1 MRKNYASKLT
11 KQDLINSGIT
21 LITEDGYVFRNDKQ
35 VIPTVNKQGYL
46 MLYIYDLDEDGN
58 KIKIPVTR
66 KFKGRSKLTD
76 TYVYKQ
82 RTVGLHRAMWAWTYG
97 AVEEGY
103 VVDHKNN
110 KHKSIEDYTLDN
122 LQLLTQAEN
131 LAKERGES
139 NKQLKCKLNKP
150 LSFYENK
157 LNMYLEQYEQA
168 KKDHNADLCHK
179 LRANVANMKAKIRY
193 YKDNIDEAEA
203 MAATKQAEL
212 IKAAEKRKRANDIK
226 LLNAYAKIFK
236 SNGNLNKWHETCRF
250 IRYYDTYDRE
260 LINKFIDCIKK
271 EADKAYE
278 KELSNK

>member
-1 MRKNYASKLT
+1 MRKDYASKLT
-11 KQDLINSGIT
+11 KQDLIKSGIT
-21 LITEDGYVFRNDKQ
+21 LITKDGYVFKKEKQ
-35 VIPTVNKQGYL
+35 VIPYMINGGYL
-46 MLYIYDLDEDGN
+46 VLSIYDLDEDGN

-66 KFKGRSKLTD
+66 KFKGCKKQTE

-82 RTVGLHRAMWAWTYG
+82 RTVGLHRAMWAWFNG
-97 AVEEGY
+97 VVEDGY
-103 VVDHKNN
+103 VVDHISN
-110 KHKSIEDYTLDN
+110 KHESIEDYTLDN
-122 LQLLTQAEN
+122 LQLLTPAEN

-203 MAATKQAEL
+203 MAVTKQAEL

-278 KELSNK
+278 K

>member
-1 MRKNYASKLT
+1 MTQRQNYASKLT
-11 KQDLINSGIT
+11 KQDLMNSGIT
-21 LITEDGYVFRNDKQ
+21 LITEDGYVFKGEKQ
-35 VIPTVNKQGYL
+35 VIPSINKQGYL
-46 MLYIYDLDEDGN
+46 MISIYDLDENGN

-66 KFKGRSKLTD
+66 KFKGCSKLTD
-76 TYVYKQ
+76 TYVYKF

-97 AVEEGY
+97 VVDDGY
-103 VVDHKNN
+103 VVDHKSN
-110 KHKSIEDYTLDN
+110 KHESIEDYTLDN
-122 LQLLTQAEN
+122 LQLLTPAEN

-203 MAATKQAEL
+203 FANENKAKLAMAD
-212 IKAAEKRKRANDIK
+212 EKRKRANDIK

-250 IRYYDTYDRE
+250 IRYYDTYDSE
-260 LINKFIDCIKK
+260 LINKFIECIKK

-278 KELSNK
+278 KN